1 MTNAAG
7 VDPTDLVDGDM
18 ESPDWIVRNV
28 IIDMAGFYIRDWAT
42 SAVIDTAR
50 KTYSITVSEEFE
62 PEYNGGVPYVL
73 TYQQI
78 WAAAQRMARTKQSEV
93 QLRSDILE
101 AIREAVFDREAGE
114 VDAEVASCIIQFALW
129 GKVIFS

>member
-78 WAAAQRMARTKQSEV
+78 WAAANTMARTKKSEV
-93 QLRSDILE
+93 KLRDDIM
-101 AIREAVFDREAGE
+101 ASIRVAVFEKDGGDI
-114 VDAEVASCIIQFALW
+114 DAEVASCILQFAMW
-129 GKVIFS
+129 GKVIFD